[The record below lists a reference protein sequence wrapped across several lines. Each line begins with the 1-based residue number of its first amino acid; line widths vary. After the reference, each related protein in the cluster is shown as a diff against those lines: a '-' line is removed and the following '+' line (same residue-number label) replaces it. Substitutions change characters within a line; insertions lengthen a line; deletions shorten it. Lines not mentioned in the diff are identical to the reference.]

1 MPKKVLKNL
10 EVGTKKCVTERLAES
25 IGTITTIP
33 NQPSLRKWFLKV
45 PLASY
50 GFWTISGPSQNH
62 LKTISTISISSA
74 WSLVW
79 YDYQR
84 TWEVFT
90 GTINPF
96 CIRVDPQN
104 KNVVK
109 TISKPSQ
116 NHLKTI
122 SKPSQNHLKTI
133 SNHLKP
139 SQTIPVL
146 SQMLPET
153 SYKPQKVRRY
163 IKQCVLH
170 PNWIKKHE
178 NTPKPSQNHL
188 ITISNHLITIS
199 TVSRA
204 ATFISGGYRVSHKST
219 QRHQTICFAPQLNQK
234 ARKYIKTIS

>member
-1 MPKKVLKNL
+1 M
-10 EVGTKKCVTERLAES
+10 
-25 IGTITTIP
+25 
-33 NQPSLRKWFLKV
+33 
-45 PLASY
+45 
-50 GFWTISGPSQNH
+50 
-62 LKTISTISISSA
+62 
-74 WSLVW
+74 W

-170 PNWIKKHE
+170 PNWIQKHE

-188 ITISNHLITIS
+188 KTISDHLKPSQNHLNGLES
-199 TVSRA
+199 CYFHLRWDS
-204 ATFISGGYRVSHKST
+204 VSHKSI
-219 QRHQTICFAPQLNQK
+219 QKHQTMCIASQL
-234 ARKYIKTIS
+234 I

>member
-1 MPKKVLKNL
+1 MDF
-10 EVGTKKCVTERLAES
+10 E
-25 IGTITTIP
+25 
-33 NQPSLRKWFLKV
+33 PSQDHLR
-45 PLASY
+45 
-50 GFWTISGPSQNH
+50 TISRPSQLSQYRQLDLWCGTTTSGPEKCSQVQLIH
-62 LKTISTISISSA
+62 SA
-74 WSLVW
+74 SEL
-79 YDYQR
+79 
-84 TWEVFT
+84 
-90 GTINPF
+90 IPK
-96 CIRVDPQN
+96 I
-104 KNVVK
+104 KML
-109 TISKPSQ
+109 SKPSQ

-170 PNWIKKHE
+170 PNWIQKHE